1 MLRFGTQRF
10 LREVG
15 PAATAIYLAANSAGV
30 SLSSIDQS
38 VNLQEAS
45 YVDDTSISTMASIGT
60 DGEEKTSIKALTA
73 HKLSLSTKNESSD
86 ADSGILL
93 FSKSY
98 VQSVAKTPETTYV
111 ASLIRPTFEA
121 TCRAIRLMSTF
132 VSIVCE
138 YELPEIPKLLQPKID
153 SNSDQH
159 NETIQKR
166 LYWENQV
173 KYYSKQLQEAQKEYT
188 KPSSQSD
195 RSVKERK
202 EAVHTSAKRLG
213 DAEANFLLYGGKKR
227 SHERAAQKLLQLCRN
242 NGGVYIKVGQVS
254 RKRIYLYKC
263 THTNRQS
270 K

>member
-10 LREVG
+10 LREVA
-15 PAATAIYLAANSAGV
+15 PAVTAVCLVANSTGV
-30 SLSSIDQS
+30 SLSSLGQS

-45 YVDDTSISTMASIGT
+45 NVDDTSTIASIGT
-60 DGEEKTSIKALTA
+60 GGEDKTSNTSMKALTA
-73 HKLSLSTKNESSD
+73 HKLSFSTKNESSD
-86 ADSGILL
+86 ADSGRLL

-98 VQSVAKTPETTYV
+98 VQSDVKTPENVSYV
-111 ASLIRPTFEA
+111 ASLIRPMFEA
-121 TCRAIRLMSTF
+121 TCRAMRLMSTF

-138 YELPEIPKLLQPKID
+138 YELPEIPQLLQPKID
-153 SNSDQH
+153 PNSDQH
-159 NETIQKR
+159 NETMQKR
-166 LYWENQV
+166 LFWENQV

-202 EAVHTSAKRLG
+202 EAVHTSAQRLG
-213 DAEANFLLYGGKKR
+213 EAEANFLLYGGKKR

-254 RKRIYLYKC
+254 TKRIYL
-263 THTNRQS
+263 
-270 K
+270 